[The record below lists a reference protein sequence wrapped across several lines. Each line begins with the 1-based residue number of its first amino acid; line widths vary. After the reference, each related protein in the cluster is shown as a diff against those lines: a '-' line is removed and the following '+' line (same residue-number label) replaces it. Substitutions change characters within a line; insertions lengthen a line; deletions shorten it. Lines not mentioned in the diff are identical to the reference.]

1 MLRPGR
7 RLAVDVGQ
15 ARVGLAVTD
24 IHAILASPLVT
35 VARLESTTDSV
46 QAVISSLAEV
56 GEVLEV
62 YVGVPINLQ
71 GESTLSTV
79 DALSFAEALQ
89 EASGLEVRLIDERL
103 TTSMAN
109 NQLKQIGKSQKD
121 ARSTID
127 QMAAVAILEFA
138 LSVEKN
144 TGLAPGLSI
153 QEWRERNE

>member
-15 ARVGLAVTD
+15 ARVGLALTD

-71 GESTLSTV
+71 GKSTLSTD

-89 EASGLEVRLIDERL
+89 EATGLEVRLIDERL

>member
-71 GESTLSTV
+71 GKSTLSTD

-89 EASGLEVRLIDERL
+89 EATGLEVRLIDERL